1 MTGRDRR
8 AVRLFV
14 ERVCGVLGI
23 DQIPVREDGRRL
35 MTSTTMA
42 ALAPDGSE
50 ICIRDGAGLDPD
62 LYFAVAHEL
71 RHAWQLQEDPDRWMA
86 GYHNAAE
93 LSVEAYNM
101 QPAELDAN
109 GFAAIVMIELF
120 HIRPLF
126 QGLPEHVV
134 EEIYK
139 TAAKIADELK
149 EDIT

>member
-14 ERVCGVLGI
+14 ERVCSVLGI
-23 DQIPVREDGRRL
+23 EPVPVREDGRRL
-35 MTSTTMA
+35 MTATTMA

-50 ICIRDGAGLDPD
+50 ICIRDGAKLDPD

-71 RHAWQLQEDPDRWMA
+71 RHAWQLRTDPDRWMA
-86 GYHNAAE
+86 GYHNATE
-93 LSVEAYNM
+93 LDVEAYNL

-109 GFAAIVMIELF
+109 GFAAIIMIECF

-126 QGLPEHVV
+126 QGLPERVV
-134 EEIYK
+134 TAIYN
-139 TAAKIADELK
+139 TAAEIAEEYK
-149 EDIT
+149 ED